1 MTSSKPHAEST
12 ENAEK
17 DSAKI
22 CEVCVT
28 ESKPHAECAENAEKD
43 SAKIYEVCVTESKVI
58 VKSMYEYT

>member
-1 MTSSKPHAEST
+1 M
-12 ENAEK
+12 
-17 DSAKI
+17 
-22 CEVCVT
+22 T